1 MVPQNLRFG
10 GGVAS
15 TILNPV
21 VIVILCVTC
30 ALMLLLP
37 RKKVIVPFLL
47 AAILIPFDQI
57 LVVGGLHFPLLRVL
71 ILAGMVRIFIIKG
84 AGGWKIFSGGFN
96 KIDVAVILLSVTTA
110 LAGVLLFHSAQG
122 FIFQSGLLYTA
133 LGTYFLL
140 RCLIRD
146 RGDLVRAVRVLAFI
160 VLALSAVMV
169 VEHLTR
175 GWNPYALLKGANAS
189 VFANEM
195 IRRGRV
201 RATGSFSQP
210 ILAGTFGALAMGLF
224 AALWVSDEKQRRV
237 AMAGMFGA
245 TIMTVASS
253 SSTPVIAYAAGVGAL
268 CFWPMRNSMRIVRW
282 GVVIMLV
289 VLQAFMTSPVYHII
303 THLHTGDS
311 YHRFQL
317 IDQCVRHFSSW
328 WLIGTTSNASWGW
341 DMWDTA
347 NEYVQIADN
356 SGLLPLILLISVL
369 IFGFKYLGK
378 ARRAVSDKKEAQFF
392 WALGAALFT
401 EMVAFFG
408 ISLWDQSIVGWYLL
422 LAFIGAV
429 AVPQVR
435 AGKQESRADLNS
447 GMAPV
452 EAQPVYAGWRGRA
465 PATRQLLRDGDTRA
479 GTARQGVL
487 DSHGSFHHHR

>member
-21 VIVILCVTC
+21 VMVILCIACV
-30 ALMLLLP
+30 LMLLLP
-37 RKKVIVPFLL
+37 QRKVIIPFLL
-47 AAILIPFDQI
+47 AVFLIPFDQI

-71 ILAGMVRIFIIKG
+71 ILAGMIRIVIIKG
-84 AGGWKIFSGGFN
+84 KGEWKIFSGGFN
-96 KIDVAVILLSVTTA
+96 KIDFAVILLSVNMA
-110 LAGVLLFHSAQG
+110 LAGVLLFHNGQE
-122 FIFQSGLLYTA
+122 FIFQSGGLYTA
-133 LGTYFLL
+133 LGTYLLL

-146 RGDLVRAVRVLAFI
+146 REDLFRAVHVLAVI
-160 VLALSAVMV
+160 VLALGGVMI

-175 GWNPYALLKGANAS
+175 GWNPYALLKGANAGA
-189 VFANEM
+189 FASEM
-195 IRRGRV
+195 IRNGHV

-210 ILAGTFGALAMGLF
+210 ILAGTFGAVAVALFVAMWLA
-224 AALWVSDEKQRRV
+224 DKKQRRV
-237 AMAGMFGA
+237 AMAGIFGA
-245 TIMTVASS
+245 TVMTLASS
-253 SSTPVIAYAAGVGAL
+253 SSTPVMAYAAGVGAL
-268 CFWPMRNSMRIVRW
+268 CFWPVRNSMRIVRW

-289 VLQAFMTSPVYHII
+289 VMQAFMTSPVYHII

-347 NEYVQIADN
+347 NQYVQTADN
-356 SGLLPLILLISVL
+356 SGLLPLILLVSILV
-369 IFGFKYLGK
+369 FGFKYLGK
-378 ARRAVSDKKEAQFF
+378 ARRAVSDKQEALFF
-392 WALGAALFT
+392 WTLGAALFA

-408 ISLWDQSIVGWYLL
+408 ISLWDQSMVEWYLL

-435 AGKQESRADLNS
+435 AEKQESMADLNS
-447 GMAPV
+447 SMAPV

-465 PATRQLLRDGDTRA
+465 PAARQPLRDGDTPAR
-479 GTARQGVL
+479 ARQGVL
-487 DSHGSFHHHR
+487 NSHGSFHHHR